1 MMLEA
6 HVLKSKKAYWLLS
19 LLCVLSVS
27 YGCSAKGPV
36 FTPVATIPAEKSLI
50 YVYRPSGFFGGG
62 VHYDVY
68 AGQEKV
74 CNLVQG
80 GYCQYFGAPGEIE
93 IWGKTESKGAVTVDT
108 KAGETT
114 FVKAGVGMGFFV
126 GRPNF
131 TVVDA
136 TLGGSEIKD
145 CKLSTD

>member
-1 MMLEA
+1 MLEA
-6 HVLKSKKAYWLLS
+6 RVLKSRKVLLLLS
-19 LLCVLSVS
+19 LFCVLSAG
-27 YGCSAKGPV
+27 YGCSAKGPA

-50 YVYRPSGFFGGG
+50 YVYRPSGFLGGG

-93 IWGKTESKGAVTVDT
+93 IWGKTESKGTITIDSKV
-108 KAGETT
+108 GQTT
-114 FVKAGVGMGFFV
+114 YVKAGVGMGFLV

-131 TVVDA
+131 TVVDT
-136 TLGGSEIKD
+136 TLGGTEIKD
-145 CKLSTD
+145 CKLSVD